1 MTQQDRESIERAQR
15 LDAMSQLVGRFA
27 HDLSNLLATIV
38 LNLNLIE
45 KKCADPTALGFAASA
60 LRAADRGASLAQR
73 MLAFAGRQQL
83 ARSPTDLGHLV
94 SRMRDTLARS
104 AGPDV
109 EVVLR
114 RTEAASASVDADQI
128 EFALASLAE
137 NAREAMPRGG
147 FLAIEIA
154 STRVTAE
161 TSDLAPG
168 DYAVIAVED
177 TGDGMSKEAQE
188 RAFEPFFTTKAT
200 QEHLGLGL
208 SVVLGIAKQHGGTAR
223 LMRAAS
229 GGCRI
234 EIHLPCAT
242 GLEQAATAADAVSL
256 GQAPRPKATVL
267 VVDDDPDLRMVA
279 EDGLKSLGCDVLLA
293 DCGLAALD
301 ILGSDPAVDLLMVDV
316 RMAGMDGLEL
326 IERARA
332 LRPGLK
338 TLIMTGGA
346 EVPQARGRGATALL
360 RKPFRAADL
369 ARSLASL
376 LSGNE
381 YQTQ

>member
-45 KKCADPTALGFAASA
+45 KKCPDPTALGFAQSA

-83 ARSPTDLGHLV
+83 ARSPTDLGQLIA
-94 SRMRDTLARS
+94 RMRDTLVRS
-104 AGPDV
+104 AGPHI

-114 RTEAASASVDADQI
+114 KAETCFASVDADQI
-128 EFALASLAE
+128 EFALGSLAE

-147 FLAIEIA
+147 RLAIDIA
-154 STRVTAE
+154 NTRVAAE

-177 TGDGMSKEAQE
+177 TGDGMSEEARV
-188 RAFEPFFTTKAT
+188 RAFEPFFTTKAPP
-200 QEHLGLGL
+200 EHLGLGL

-223 LMRAAS
+223 LMRADS
-229 GGCRI
+229 GGCRV
-234 EIHLPCAT
+234 EIHLPRET
-242 GLEQAATAADAVSL
+242 GPEHAETAGDAAPLERMPQ
-256 GQAPRPKATVL
+256 PKATVL

-279 EDGLKSLGCDVLLA
+279 EDGLKSLGCEVLLA
-293 DCGLAALD
+293 DCGSTALH
-301 ILGSDPAVDLLMVDV
+301 ILGSGPAVDLLMVDV
-316 RMAGMDGLEL
+316 RMAGMDGPEL

-338 TLIMTGGA
+338 ALIMTGGA
-346 EVPQARGRGATALL
+346 EVPEARGRGATALL

-369 ARSLASL
+369 AQSIASL
-376 LSGNE
+376 LSGNAHR
-381 YQTQ
+381 TQ

>member
-1 MTQQDRESIERAQR
+1 MTQQDREGIERAQR

-45 KKCADPTALGFAASA
+45 KKCVDPTALGLAASA

-83 ARSPTDLGHLV
+83 ARSRTDLGHLV
-94 SRMRDTLARS
+94 SRMRDTLVRS

-114 RTEAASASVDADQI
+114 RAEASSASVDADQI

-147 FLAIEIA
+147 RLAIEIA
-154 STRVTAE
+154 NTRVAE

-177 TGDGMSKEAQE
+177 TGDGPSEEASE
-188 RAFEPFFTTKAT
+188 RAFEPFFTTKAP

-223 LMRAAS
+223 LMRTAS

-234 EIHLPCAT
+234 EIHLPRAT
-242 GLEQAATAADAVSL
+242 GAEQATTAGDTAPL
-256 GQAPRPKATVL
+256 GRAPRPKATVL

-293 DCGLAALD
+293 DCGPTALD
-301 ILGSDPAVDLLMVDV
+301 ILGSGPAVDLLMVDV

-338 TLIMTGGA
+338 ALIMTGGA

-369 ARSLASL
+369 AQSIASL
-376 LSGNE
+376 LSGNAHR
-381 YQTQ
+381 TQ

>member
-1 MTQQDRESIERAQR
+1 MTQEDRESIERARR
-15 LDAMSQLVGRFA
+15 LDAMSQFVGRFA
-27 HDLSNLLATIV
+27 HDFSNLLATIV

-45 KKCADPTALGFAASA
+45 KKCVDPTALGFAASA

-94 SRMRDTLARS
+94 SRVRDSLARS

-109 EVVLR
+109 EVMLR
-114 RTEAASASVDADQI
+114 RAEAASASVDADQI
-128 EFALASLAE
+128 EFALVNLAE

-147 FLAIEIA
+147 YLAIEIA
-154 STRVTAE
+154 NTRVAAE

-177 TGDGMSKEAQE
+177 TGDGMSEEARE

-234 EIHLPCAT
+234 EMHLPCAT
-242 GLEQAATAADAVSL
+242 GPEQAATAADAAPP
-256 GQAPRPKATVL
+256 GRAPRPKATVL
-267 VVDDDPDLRMVA
+267 VVDDDSDLRMVA
-279 EDGLKSLGCDVLLA
+279 EDGLKSLGCDVVLA

-346 EVPQARGRGATALL
+346 EVPQARGRSATALL

-369 ARSLASL
+369 AQSLASL
-376 LSGNE
+376 LSGNVHR
-381 YQTQ
+381 TQ

>member
-1 MTQQDRESIERAQR
+1 MTQQDHESIERAQR

-45 KKCADPTALGFAASA
+45 KKCVDPTALGFATSA

-83 ARSPTDLGHLV
+83 VRSPTDLDHLI
-94 SRMRDTLARS
+94 SRMRDTLVRS
-104 AGPDV
+104 AGPGV

-114 RTEAASASVDADQI
+114 RAEAASASVDADQI

-147 FLAIEIA
+147 RLAIEIA
-154 STRVTAE
+154 NTRVAAE

-168 DYAVIAVED
+168 DYVVIAVED
-177 TGDGMSKEAQE
+177 TGDGMSEEARE
-188 RAFEPFFTTKAT
+188 RAFEPFFTTKTT

-234 EIHLPCAT
+234 EIHLPCTA
-242 GLEQAATAADAVSL
+242 GPEQAATAGAAAPL
-256 GQAPRPKATVL
+256 GRAPRPKTTVL

-279 EDGLKSLGCDVLLA
+279 EDGLRSLGCDVLLA
-293 DCGLAALD
+293 DCGPTALH
-301 ILGSDPAVDLLMVDV
+301 ILDSGPAVDLLMVDV

-332 LRPGLK
+332 RRPDLK
-338 TLIMTGGA
+338 ALIMTGGA
-346 EVPQARGRGATALL
+346 EVPQARGRGGTALL

-369 ARSLASL
+369 AQSIALL
-376 LSGNE
+376 LSENMHR
-381 YQTQ
+381 TQ

>member
-1 MTQQDRESIERAQR
+1 MTQQDRESIERNRR

-94 SRMRDTLARS
+94 SRMRDTLVRS

-114 RTEAASASVDADQI
+114 RAEAASASVDADQI

-147 FLAIEIA
+147 HLAIEIA
-154 STRVTAE
+154 NARVAAE

-177 TGDGMSKEAQE
+177 TGDGMSEEARE

-223 LMRAAS
+223 LMRVAS

-242 GLEQAATAADAVSL
+242 EPEQAATAGDAAPL
-256 GQAPRPKATVL
+256 GRAPRPKATVL

-301 ILGSDPAVDLLMVDV
+301 ILGSGPAVDLLMVDV

-338 TLIMTGGA
+338 ALIMTGGA
-346 EVPQARGRGATALL
+346 EVPQGRGRGATALL

-369 ARSLASL
+369 ARSIASL
-376 LSGNE
+376 LSGNMHR
-381 YQTQ
+381 TQ

>member
-1 MTQQDRESIERAQR
+1 MTQQDHESIERAQR

-45 KKCADPTALGFAASA
+45 KKCVDPTALGLAASA

-83 ARSPTDLGHLV
+83 ARSPTDLGYLV
-94 SRMRDTLARS
+94 SRMRDTLVRS

-114 RTEAASASVDADQI
+114 RAEAASASVDADQM
-128 EFALASLAE
+128 EFALANLAE

-147 FLAIEIA
+147 RLAIEIA
-154 STRVTAE
+154 NTRVAAE

-177 TGDGMSKEAQE
+177 TGDGLSEEARE

-208 SVVLGIAKQHGGTAR
+208 SVVLGIAKQHIG
-223 LMRAAS
+223 AS
-229 GGCRI
+229 RI
-234 EIHLPCAT
+234 V
-242 GLEQAATAADAVSL
+242 GLVLLVAGFL
-256 GQAPRPKATVL
+256 L
-267 VVDDDPDLRMVA
+267 VV
-279 EDGLKSLGCDVLLA
+279 
-293 DCGLAALD
+293 
-301 ILGSDPAVDLLMVDV
+301 
-316 RMAGMDGLEL
+316 
-326 IERARA
+326 
-332 LRPGLK
+332 
-338 TLIMTGGA
+338 
-346 EVPQARGRGATALL
+346 
-360 RKPFRAADL
+360 RK
-369 ARSLASL
+369 
-376 LSGNE
+376 
-381 YQTQ
+381 